1 MIIKVQ
7 CPDCQK
13 VFSIELV
20 KMSREI
26 DRLKLENARLRKEV
40 KDKEAL
46 SMFNDWFG
54 GLK

>member
-7 CPDCQK
+7 CPDCK
-13 VFSIELV
+13 KTFSIELV

-40 KDKEAL
+40 KDKDAL

-54 GLK
+54 ELK